1 MRERRLKNGSGE
13 EEGVEENGEK
23 EEREKGEG
31 GDSVTVFVGNHFQS
45 FSSIWI
51 IICYVLLLKNKK
63 TLKPKIVQPQT

>member
-1 MRERRLKNGSGE
+1 LKNGSGE

-45 FSSIWI
+45 
-51 IICYVLLLKNKK
+51 
-63 TLKPKIVQPQT
+63 